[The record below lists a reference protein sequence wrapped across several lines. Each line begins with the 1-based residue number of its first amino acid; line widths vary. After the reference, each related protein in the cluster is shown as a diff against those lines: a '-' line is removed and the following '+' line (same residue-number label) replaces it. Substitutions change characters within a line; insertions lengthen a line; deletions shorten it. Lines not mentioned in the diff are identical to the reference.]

1 MYCVRFAILFLLC
14 LPATGCQP
22 IPEAVPHA
30 EAIVME
36 HPDSAVRLLQGI
48 PAPAKNLSRRN
59 YARYALIST
68 QARWLAGENMIG
80 DTLSDVALAYYST
93 HTKDFA
99 RVHKAYYYAAK
110 IANLRHQ
117 PEIAM
122 SLLLNSR
129 QALPAA
135 GEWQRHYVVET
146 WLGVFCGEQRLFEEK
161 IGHAMR
167 AYAYAD
173 SLDRDGWR
181 CISLGDIAHA
191 YMGLGKYD
199 SMEYYAL
206 KALRLAEEKGI
217 TENTSQKWA
226 MLIENAL
233 RRGDYAAA
241 EEYWERGYEF
251 APERARFS
259 WIKTKAEIYN
269 KQGRYG
275 MALRMIDS
283 SRLMCADTSDLTARA
298 LWAFHAS
305 EAYEGWGRRRKASKR

>member
-1 MYCVRFAILFLLC
+1 MYCVRFTVVFLLC
-14 LPATGCQP
+14 LPAIGCQT
-22 IPEAVPHA
+22 IPEAIPQA

-135 GEWQRHYVVET
+135 GS
-146 WLGVFCGEQRLFEEK
+146 G
-161 IGHAMR
+161 
-167 AYAYAD
+167 
-173 SLDRDGWR
+173 
-181 CISLGDIAHA
+181 
-191 YMGLGKYD
+191 
-199 SMEYYAL
+199 
-206 KALRLAEEKGI
+206 KGI
-217 TENTSQKWA
+217 T
-226 MLIENAL
+226 
-233 RRGDYAAA
+233 
-241 EEYWERGYEF
+241 
-251 APERARFS
+251 
-259 WIKTKAEIYN
+259 
-269 KQGRYG
+269 
-275 MALRMIDS
+275 
-283 SRLMCADTSDLTARA
+283 
-298 LWAFHAS
+298 
-305 EAYEGWGRRRKASKR
+305 

>member
-1 MYCVRFAILFLLC
+1 MYRARFAILFLLC
-14 LPATGCQP
+14 LPAIGCQT

-36 HPDSAVRLLQGI
+36 HPDSAVRLLRGI
-48 PAPAKNLSRRN
+48 PAPARNLSRRN

-80 DTLSDVALAYYST
+80 DTLSDVALGYYST
-93 HTKDFA
+93 HTEDFV

-110 IANLRHQ
+110 IADLRHQ

-135 GEWQRHYVVET
+135 GEWRRHYVVET
-146 WLGVFCGEQRLFEEK
+146 WLGVFCGKQRLYEEK
-161 IGHAMR
+161 VGHAMR

-173 SLDRDGWR
+173 SLDRDDWR

-217 TENTSQKWA
+217 TENASQKWA

-269 KQGRYG
+269 KQGRYDV
-275 MALRMIDS
+275 ALRLIDS
-283 SRLMCADTSDLTARA
+283 SRMMCPDTSDSSAKWTNSPPGVKSNA
-298 LWAFHAS
+298 WTC
-305 EAYEGWGRRRKASKR
+305 GT

>member
-1 MYCVRFAILFLLC
+1 MYCVRFTVVFLLC
-14 LPATGCQP
+14 LPAIGCQT
-22 IPEAVPHA
+22 IPEAIPQA

-68 QARWLAGENMIG
+68 QARWLAGENLTG

-135 GEWQRHYVVET
+135 GS
-146 WLGVFCGEQRLFEEK
+146 G
-161 IGHAMR
+161 
-167 AYAYAD
+167 
-173 SLDRDGWR
+173 
-181 CISLGDIAHA
+181 
-191 YMGLGKYD
+191 
-199 SMEYYAL
+199 
-206 KALRLAEEKGI
+206 KGI
-217 TENTSQKWA
+217 T
-226 MLIENAL
+226 
-233 RRGDYAAA
+233 
-241 EEYWERGYEF
+241 
-251 APERARFS
+251 
-259 WIKTKAEIYN
+259 
-269 KQGRYG
+269 
-275 MALRMIDS
+275 
-283 SRLMCADTSDLTARA
+283 
-298 LWAFHAS
+298 
-305 EAYEGWGRRRKASKR
+305 

>member
-1 MYCVRFAILFLLC
+1 MYCVRFTVVFLLC
-14 LPATGCQP
+14 LPAIGCQT
-22 IPEAVPHA
+22 IPEAIPQA

-36 HPDSAVRLLQGI
+36 HPDSAVRLLRGI

-59 YARYALIST
+59 YARYALILT
-68 QARWLAGENMIG
+68 QARWLAGENLTG

-93 HTKDFA
+93 HTKDFV

-110 IANLRHQ
+110 IADRRHQ

-146 WLGVFCGEQRLFEEK
+146 WLGVFCGKQRLYEEK
-161 IGHAMR
+161 VGHAMR

-233 RRGDYAAA
+233 RRGDYAA
-241 EEYWERGYEF
+241 R
-251 APERARFS
+251 S
-259 WIKTKAEIYN
+259 
-269 KQGRYG
+269 
-275 MALRMIDS
+275 
-283 SRLMCADTSDLTARA
+283 
-298 LWAFHAS
+298 
-305 EAYEGWGRRRKASKR
+305 